1 MGLAATLGVC
11 GLLLLTVQEERV
23 HVEIRDEAA
32 IAARLRAA
40 AASPGLA
47 ARSVCDELVPRP
59 RARGVA
65 LREVLQRGP
74 AAPLAATVLLEQ
86 FLTRL
91 ESTGPWCRGVQD
103 RRGRPELLAVPGTR
117 LRVFVPDETPLAL
130 VEVFRRLDRDGLLA
144 APVVFFPGTEV
155 AAMVRPGLHPRQS
168 TSWWLQWQLECNDL
182 RALRLLRAWWIV
194 PRVLAEKWEASE
206 WPTDEVTLWRALRD
220 AEWQL
225 FEESLRAW
233 TEDTLAERSCRALAW
248 MDAVGLPV
256 VPSNDRDTLGALVE
270 SLSRMDVSSP
280 FVDER
285 EHPFCAWR
293 WLGRANDH
301 GVGAG
306 DAAVATQARRFGHA
320 GGLALDRHLVR
331 AEVTTASPTRDT
343 PDPDEQRA
351 VAALQAWLER
361 SGSEVDRALLP
372 SLVQAVVRG
381 KPSDFWAVVQAGGP
395 QAALWRDAASLLLTE
410 DAVVPWVRQ
419 FLQEWEPGA
428 DQEEG
433 AQRAL
438 ACLLEVLAASAD
450 RLRFAVGRA
459 RGAVREHEAL
469 GEEQRELLLE
479 LLWRLGTAVD
489 TPSQF
494 LDLSESGWLPLRS
507 R

>member
-194 PRVLAEKWEASE
+194 RGCLAEKWEASE
-206 WPTDEVTLWRALRD
+206 WPTDEVTCGGRCATPNGSCSRNRF
-220 AEWQL
+220 ERGPRTRWQS
-225 FEESLRAW
+225 EVVGP
-233 TEDTLAERSCRALAW
+233 LAW

-256 VPSNDRDTLGALVE
+256 VPSNDRI
-270 SLSRMDVSSP
+270 R
-280 FVDER
+280 
-285 EHPFCAWR
+285 
-293 WLGRANDH
+293 
-301 GVGAG
+301 
-306 DAAVATQARRFGHA
+306 
-320 GGLALDRHLVR
+320 
-331 AEVTTASPTRDT
+331 
-343 PDPDEQRA
+343 
-351 VAALQAWLER
+351 
-361 SGSEVDRALLP
+361 
-372 SLVQAVVRG
+372 
-381 KPSDFWAVVQAGGP
+381 
-395 QAALWRDAASLLLTE
+395 
-410 DAVVPWVRQ
+410 WVRSSSHS
-419 FLQEWEPGA
+419 LEW
-428 DQEEG
+428 
-433 AQRAL
+433 
-438 ACLLEVLAASAD
+438 
-450 RLRFAVGRA
+450 
-459 RGAVREHEAL
+459 
-469 GEEQRELLLE
+469 
-479 LLWRLGTAVD
+479 T
-489 TPSQF
+489 
-494 LDLSESGWLPLRS
+494 
-507 R
+507 